1 MSTTTSRIPLPAKPF
16 ETAERYIQL
25 KKKYA
30 PTSWYATMSLI
41 SDMILMPIITIF
53 FIFLYQ
59 ADPMTV
65 GMTVLKSYQV
75 WKEYTEFVSLKF
87 EVQNMFLYCQ
97 AVGGPF
103 IVTNNPTYMPY
114 VFADATYRVPVG
126 MAKLPPTGTLD
137 G

>member
-1 MSTTTSRIPLPAKPF
+1 MSMTSSQIPLPAKPF
-16 ETAERYIQL
+16 QTAERYIQL
-25 KKKYA
+25 KKKCA
-30 PTSWYATMSLI
+30 PSSWYATLSLI

-65 GMTVLKSYQV
+65 AMTALKAYQT

-97 AVGGPF
+97 TVGGPF
-103 IVTNNPTYMPY
+103 IVTNDPTYMPY
-114 VFADATYRVPVG
+114 VFADATYRVPPG
-126 MAKLPPTGTLD
+126 MAKAPLGGRLD